1 MEYYQYAILLFIS
14 SIGVSMVRDYIEVSY
29 FHQKNNKLK

>member
-29 FHQKNNKLK
+29 LHQKNNKLK